1 LFLFIVQ
8 SFSNIN
14 FKQLIRSLWIVSAG
28 MTLDYNPHDAF
39 HQGHPQLIQAIDE
52 TLQSEDAIPYFEQA
66 VAHYKEVV
74 SSHCKLV
81 SASQC

>member
-1 LFLFIVQ
+1 
-8 SFSNIN
+8 
-14 FKQLIRSLWIVSAG
+14 

-52 TLQSEDAIPYFEQA
+52 TLLSEDAIPYFEQA

-74 SSHCKLV
+74 SSHLQACFRFTVLSWGCAAIPMVGIKC
-81 SASQC
+81 SSP